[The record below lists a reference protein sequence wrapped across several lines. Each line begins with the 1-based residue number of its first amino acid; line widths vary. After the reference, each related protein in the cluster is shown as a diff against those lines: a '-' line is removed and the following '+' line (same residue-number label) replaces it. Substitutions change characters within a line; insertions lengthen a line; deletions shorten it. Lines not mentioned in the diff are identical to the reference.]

1 MAKFRFKKQFEDSE
15 IIVPIYHK
23 KINKDTLQDEDVEFL
38 STKFPGKFDH
48 NFEEVKAKEAEE
60 SKPFPSDEPSEAWT
74 VEQLKAF
81 ADYNGITLGRA
92 KKEAAILKKI
102 NEAING

>member
-15 IIVPIYHK
+15 IIIPIYHK

-38 STKFPGKFDH
+38 ATKFPNKFDH
-48 NFEEVKAKEAEE
+48 NFEEVEEEE